1 LDAKSYPDPLQALDA
16 DPDPIWQ
23 KCWQIR
29 ADADPSGSGS
39 ALLKKFIFPVC
50 KVLFNFEFFEPTEK
64 DLDPDPDRY
73 RNRNSEKHQN
83 RKSA

>member
-1 LDAKSYPDPLQALDA
+1 MIVASPDLDLDPTCMVITDS
-16 DPDPIWQ
+16 DPQ
-23 KCWQIR
+23 KVL
-29 ADADPSGSGS
+29 DPSGSGS
-39 ALLKKFIFPVC
+39 ALLKKFIFPGC

-64 DLDPDPDRY
+64 DLDPDPDWY